1 MAFQMNSLSTK
12 VLREV
17 LSGFIIMEPNRIR
30 CRVRER
36 RSPECIGFW
45 DEVDLCLGA
54 IEQTN
59 AREREREREN
69 QKSTNNNISK
79 YKELKVRMHENA

>member
-1 MAFQMNSLSTK
+1 MH
-12 VLREV
+12 
-17 LSGFIIMEPNRIR
+17 
-30 CRVRER
+30 
-36 RSPECIGFW
+36 
-45 DEVDLCLGA
+45 LGA

-69 QKSTNNNISK
+69 QKSSNKNISK